1 MKNNLSLSIKKQ
13 LIVPQKKNSLFKT
26 TYIIQNS
33 LLQFLFKKQL
43 IQNNLFY
50 AKQLILCKTTYY
62 NLLKKQLILYKITY
76 HDLSPSISPSLLRLF
91 FKQLQILSMEAMD
104 FNGNTY
110 NL

>member
-50 AKQLILCKTTYY
+50 AKQLILCKITYY
-62 NLLKKQLILYKITY
+62 V
-76 HDLSPSISPSLLRLF
+76 LSPSISPSLLRLF
-91 FKQLQILSMEAMD
+91 FKTTS
-104 FNGNTY
+104 NTKHGSY
-110 NL
+110 GF